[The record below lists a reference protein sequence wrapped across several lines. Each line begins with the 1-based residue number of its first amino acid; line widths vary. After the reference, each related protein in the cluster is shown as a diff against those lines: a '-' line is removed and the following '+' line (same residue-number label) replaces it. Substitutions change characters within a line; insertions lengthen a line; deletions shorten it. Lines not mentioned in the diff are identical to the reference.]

1 MPLLLFLAGL
11 VLLVLGAE
19 LLVRGASRLAMVIGL
34 SPLVIGLTVV
44 AYGTSTPE
52 LVVSVQAAWA
62 GSTGIAVGNVVG
74 SNILNVLFILGLAAL
89 ILPLRVAQRLVWWDV
104 PIMIGT
110 GLLLA
115 AMAADGRVSRLEGL
129 LLVAGMAAY
138 TAWVVRLSWR
148 ETRQVEAEYDEAFGD
163 ARRTPGW
170 ASALVALVGL
180 ALLVAGARWLVDAA
194 VTIARGA
201 GLGETVV
208 GLTIVA
214 AGTSLPEVATSLV
227 AAARGERDIAVGN
240 VVGSNIF
247 NVLAVLGAAALV
259 AADGVAV
266 SPAIY
271 RFDLPVML
279 AVSLACLPIFFTGH
293 TIARW
298 EGAVFLAYYLAY
310 TAYLILDATGHDAL
324 PAFAGVMMAF
334 VAPLTALTL
343 LVVAGRE
350 ILARRRAPEPA

>member
-1 MPLLLFLAGL
+1 
-11 VLLVLGAE
+11 
-19 LLVRGASRLAMVIGL
+19 
-34 SPLVIGLTVV
+34 
-44 AYGTSTPE
+44 
-52 LVVSVQAAWA
+52 
-62 GSTGIAVGNVVG
+62 
-74 SNILNVLFILGLAAL
+74 
-89 ILPLRVAQRLVWWDV
+89 VAQRLVWWDV

-129 LLVAGMAAY
+129 LRVAGMAAY

-214 AGTSLPEVATSLV
+214 AGTSLPEVATSV
-227 AAARGERDIAVGN
+227 TATVRGERDIAIGN
-240 VVGSNIF
+240 VVGSNTF
-247 NVLAVLGAAALV
+247 NILSVLGASALV
-259 AADGVAV
+259 APEPLAVAQSV
-266 SPAIY
+266 LA
-271 RFDLPVML
+271 FDLPVMTIV
-279 AVSLACLPIFFTGH
+279 AIACFPVFFTGRE
-293 TIARW
+293 IARW
-298 EGAVFLAYYLAY
+298 EGAVFLGYYVAY
-310 TAYLILDATGHDAL
+310 TAYLVLAAQHYKDLPRMSATML
-324 PAFAGVMMAF
+324 YF
-334 VAPLTALTL
+334 VVPLTLITL
-343 LVVAGRE
+343 AVGLHRE
-350 ILARRRAPEPA
+350 VRGVRHRRRKADT